1 MKRILSAGILLFA
14 IMCCPVSR
22 IQANPFFGDTEKR
35 SVSPPPVFMTGSG
48 TFIKLQFEF
57 RDKIASFLSDE
68 KDREGGR
75 FPVYFLLLSFVY
87 GILHAAGPGHRKT
100 VVFSLFLS
108 RKASWSEAAGAGF
121 LSAAIHGGSSLAII
135 GILYLV
141 EMKVLSIAQSDAVY
155 AYAEGITFLILAIMS
170 LALISVAVKELMTH
184 DTEEGQRNGRLYRIL
199 IVSSFVPCPGAMMV
213 LLLALYSGS
222 MALGVA
228 GIIAMSL
235 GMGIVISLC
244 GLAACAGRAGVVS
257 AAGKKRERLARI
269 SHALEIAGFS
279 VIFLFSSLMAW
290 PFVRSIISM
299 LS

>member
-14 IMCCPVSR
+14 IICLPASL
-22 IQANPFFGDTEKR
+22 IHANPFFGDAEKR
-35 SVSPPPVFMTGSG
+35 SVAPPPVFMTGSG
-48 TFIKLQFEF
+48 TFINLQFEF
-57 RDKIASFLSDE
+57 RDKIAAFLSGE
-68 KDREGGR
+68 KNREGER

-87 GILHAAGPGHRKT
+87 GMLHAAGPGHRKT

-108 RKASWSEAAGAGF
+108 RKASWSEVAGAGF

-135 GILYLV
+135 GILYAV
-141 EMKVLSIAQSDAVY
+141 ERRVLSIAQSDAVY

-170 LALISVAVKELMTH
+170 LALISVAVKELRTH
-184 DTEEGQRNGRLYRIL
+184 NTEEERTGRLYRIL
-199 IVSSFVPCPGAMMV
+199 IVSSIVPCPGAMMV

-228 GIIAMSL
+228 GIIAMSF

-244 GLAACAGRAGVVS
+244 GLAACAGRTGVFS
-257 AAGKKRERLARI
+257 AAGTDRGRLVSI
-269 SHALEIAGFS
+269 SHALEIAALS
-279 VIFLFSSLMAW
+279 VIFLFSVLMAW
-290 PFVRSIISM
+290 PFVRSLISM